1 MKKIILLV
9 LVSLTGIS
17 YLYAQNTNPW
27 PSFGSVGI
35 GTNSPLADLH
45 VVGSTRLG
53 GYTSNYT
60 QVDANGNISFVG
72 ASSLKIA
79 NNAYAFRALANAN
92 IGLYFNAAGN
102 AFEFK
107 SATGAVMS
115 STGAATGNG
124 YYLGRLGINTTA
136 PVNKLE
142 VVVTDPED
150 GIRVTQNGGV
160 NGNGGA
166 ALHLRNTT
174 LGGKMWSLYSLGQ
187 GNTIEGTGNFL
198 IQESDNY
205 AVNAVS
211 RFIIQKGTGNVG
223 IGTVTPTENLVVSE
237 PAGAVAGTQ
246 NFLLVETVVNPFVSS
261 TQGILIRKDDGQKR
275 GFKLFQDGSDD
286 ANSVFKIASFS
297 AGSDID
303 RLTIKR
309 DNGNVG
315 IGTNAPTAKLSV
327 NGTANN
333 TTGAWGVFSDS
344 RVKKVIAD
352 FTDGLNVIKQIH
364 TIKFNYNENAPFKAE
379 GEQIGVVAQELEKV
393 APYMVNKKAMGDM
406 KDLREVNNQA
416 YPFLLINAVK
426 ELAAENEELKKQVAD
441 IPALKNEI
449 AAIKAMLTSSIA
461 KTIAPISQQDV
472 NFETAYLDQNI
483 PNPPTG
489 NFTKINYNIPN
500 GTIKAELVIT
510 DNAGR
515 KIKQISLNTFGKG
528 LLNLDT
534 KGLASGTYAYTM
546 YVDGKIIDTK
556 KMVVVK

>member
-1 MKKIILLV
+1 PKYKEPK
-9 LVSLTGIS
+9 
-17 YLYAQNTNPW
+17 Q
-27 PSFGSVGI
+27 
-35 GTNSPLADLH
+35 
-45 VVGSTRLG
+45 
-53 GYTSNYT
+53 
-60 QVDANGNISFVG
+60 Q
-72 ASSLKIA
+72 LK
-79 NNAYAFRALANAN
+79 
-92 IGLYFNAAGN
+92 
-102 AFEFK
+102 
-107 SATGAVMS
+107 
-115 STGAATGNG
+115 
-124 YYLGRLGINTTA
+124 
-136 PVNKLE
+136 
-142 VVVTDPED
+142 D
-150 GIRVTQNGGV
+150 VTQ
-160 NGNGGA
+160 
-166 ALHLRNTT
+166 
-174 LGGKMWSLYSLGQ
+174 
-187 GNTIEGTGNFL
+187 
-198 IQESDNY
+198 
-205 AVNAVS
+205 
-211 RFIIQKGTGNVG
+211 
-223 IGTVTPTENLVVSE
+223 
-237 PAGAVAGTQ
+237 
-246 NFLLVETVVNPFVSS
+246 
-261 TQGILIRKDDGQKR
+261 IL
-275 GFKLFQDGSDD
+275 
-286 ANSVFKIASFS
+286 A
-297 AGSDID
+297 
-303 RLTIKR
+303 
-309 DNGNVG
+309 
-315 IGTNAPTAKLSV
+315 
-327 NGTANN
+327 
-333 TTGAWGVFSDS
+333 
-344 RVKKVIAD
+344 
-352 FTDGLNVIKQIH
+352 
-364 TIKFNYNENAPFKAE
+364 NAPFKAE